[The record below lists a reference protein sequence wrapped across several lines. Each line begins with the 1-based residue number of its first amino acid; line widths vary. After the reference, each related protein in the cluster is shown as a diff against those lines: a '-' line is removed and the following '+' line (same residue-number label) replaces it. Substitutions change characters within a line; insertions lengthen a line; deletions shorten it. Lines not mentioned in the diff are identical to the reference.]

1 MIEVKELTKVYR
13 EGRGIWNI
21 NFQVDPGTAFGFL
34 GPNGAGKTTTI
45 RLLMGFL
52 KPDAG
57 QVTIDELDCWREK
70 TEVKKIVSYLPGELH
85 FIENLTGTEFLELIA
100 GMHGDCLQIKKNR
113 DYFVRALDL
122 DLKIVI
128 RKMSKGMKQ
137 KLGIIS
143 ALMLDARVLILDE
156 PSSGLDPLM
165 QRVFIDLI
173 LEEKKKGK
181 TLFMSSHQF
190 AEIER
195 TCEQV
200 GIIREGKLLAVQSTT
215 QLREAEYQT
224 FEIEV
229 AGEKDAEL
237 LKQSKLN
244 LTPLQG
250 GCFVIRVA
258 GDLDRLWL
266 ASRSSSCQTLQA
278 TFSGARRRIHGLL
291 QVVVVV

>member
-13 EGRGIWNI
+13 EGRGIRSI
-21 NFQVDPGTAFGFL
+21 SFQVAPGTAFGFL

-52 KPDAG
+52 KPDSG
-57 QVTIDELDCWREK
+57 RVTINGHDCWQEK
-70 TEVKKIVSYLPGELH
+70 TEVKKLISYLPGELH
-85 FIENLTGTEFLELIA
+85 FMENLTGFEFLDLIA
-100 GMHGDCLQIKKNR
+100 GMHGNYLQIKKNR
-113 DYFVRALDL
+113 DYFVNVLELDI
-122 DLKIVI
+122 KILI

-137 KLGIIS
+137 KLGIIA
-143 ALMLDARVLILDE
+143 ALMLNASVLIFDE
-156 PSSGLDPLM
+156 PTSGLDPLM
-165 QRVFIDLI
+165 QKVFIDLI

-200 GIIREGKLLAVQSTT
+200 GIIRDGNLLALQSIT

-229 AGEKDAEL
+229 ASEADAEL
-237 LKQSKLN
+237 LKQSELN
-244 LTPLQG
+244 LTLMQG

-258 GDLDRLWL
+258 GELDRLWL
-266 ASRSSSCQTLQA
+266 ALAQVRVKRFRQRSLELEEA
-278 TFSGARRRIHGLL
+278 FMDYYR
-291 QVVVVV
+291 

>member
-21 NFQVDPGTAFGFL
+21 SFQVEPGTAFGFL

-52 KPDAG
+52 KPDSG
-57 QVTIDELDCWREK
+57 RVTINELDCWREK
-70 TEVKKIVSYLPGELH
+70 MEVKKIVSYLPGELH
-85 FIENLTGTEFLELIA
+85 FIENLTGAEFLDLIA
-100 GMHGDCLQIKKNR
+100 GMHGGYLQIKKNR

-122 DLKIVI
+122 DLEILI

-143 ALMLDARVLILDE
+143 ALMLDAKVLILDE

-165 QRVFIDLI
+165 QKVFIDLI

-190 AEIER
+190 VEIER

-200 GIIREGKLLAVQSTT
+200 GIIREGKLLAVQSIS
-215 QLREAEYQT
+215 QVREAEYQT

-229 AGEKDAEL
+229 ESEKDAEL
-237 LKQSKLN
+237 LKQSQLN
-244 LTPLQG
+244 ITLSQG
-250 GCFVIRVA
+250 ERCVICVA
-258 GDLDRLWL
+258 GELDNLWL
-266 ASRSSSCQTLQA
+266 ALAQVRVKRFRQRSLELEEA
-278 TFSGARRRIHGLL
+278 FMDFYR
-291 QVVVVV
+291 

>member
-13 EGRGIWNI
+13 EGRGIRNI

-52 KPDAG
+52 KPDSG
-57 QVTIDELDCWREK
+57 LVTINEYDCWREK
-70 TEVKKIVSYLPGELH
+70 TDVKKIVSYLPGELH
-85 FIENLTGTEFLELIA
+85 FMETLTGVEFLDLMT
-100 GMHGDCLQIKKNR
+100 GMHGHGRKIRKHR
-113 DYFVRALDL
+113 DFFINALDL
-122 DLKIVI
+122 DIKILI

-143 ALMLDARVLILDE
+143 TLMLDASVIILDE
-156 PSSGLDPLM
+156 PTSGLDPLM
-165 QRVFIDLI
+165 QKVFVDLI

-200 GIIREGKLLAVQSTT
+200 GIIREGTLLAVQSISL
-215 QLREAEYQT
+215 LREAEYQT

-229 AGEKDAEL
+229 ESEKDADY
-237 LKQSKLN
+237 LKQSPFN
-244 LTPLQG
+244 ITSTQE

-258 GDLDRLWL
+258 GDLDNLWL
-266 ASRSSSCQTLQA
+266 ALTQVRIKRFRQRSLELEEA
-278 TFSGARRRIHGLL
+278 FMDFYR
-291 QVVVVV
+291 

>member
-1 MIEVKELTKVYR
+1 MIKVKELTKVYR
-13 EGRGIWNI
+13 EGRGIRNI
-21 NFQVDPGTAFGFL
+21 SLQVDAGTAFGFL

-45 RLLMGFL
+45 RVLMGFI
-52 KPDAG
+52 KSDSG
-57 QVTIDELDCWREK
+57 RVTIDDYDCWREK

-85 FIENLTGTEFLELIA
+85 FMENLTGVDFLDLIA
-100 GMHGDCLQIKKNR
+100 GMHCDCLQIKKNR
-113 DYFVRALDL
+113 DYFVSALDL
-122 DLKIVI
+122 DLKILI

-143 ALMLDARVLILDE
+143 ALMLDASVLILDE
-156 PSSGLDPLM
+156 PTSGLDPLM
-165 QRVFIDLI
+165 QKVFIDLI

-195 TCEQV
+195 TCEQA
-200 GIIREGKLLAVQSTT
+200 GIIREGKLLAVQSIS

-229 AGEKDAEL
+229 ESEKDAEL
-237 LKQSKLN
+237 LKQSQLN
-244 LTPLQG
+244 LTPIQG

-258 GDLDRLWL
+258 GELDNLWL
-266 ASRSSSCQTLQA
+266 ALAQVRVKRFRQRSLELEEA
-278 TFSGARRRIHGLL
+278 FMDFYR
-291 QVVVVV
+291 

>member
-21 NFQVDPGTAFGFL
+21 SFQVDQGTAFGFL

-45 RLLMGFL
+45 CLLMGFL
-52 KPDAG
+52 RPDSG
-57 QVTIDELDCWREK
+57 LVTINGFDCWKEK
-70 TEVKKIVSYLPGELH
+70 TEVKKIVCYLPGELH
-85 FIENLTGTEFLELIA
+85 FMENLTGLDFLDLIA
-100 GMHGDCLQIKKNR
+100 GMHSDCLQIKKNR
-113 DYFVRALDL
+113 DHFVRSLDL
-122 DLKIVI
+122 DLKIPI

-143 ALMLDARVLILDE
+143 ALMLDASVLILDE
-156 PSSGLDPLM
+156 PTSGLDPLM
-165 QRVFIDLI
+165 QKVFIDLI

-200 GIIREGKLLAVQSTT
+200 GIIREGNLLAVQSIS

-229 AGEKDAEL
+229 ESEEDAEL
-237 LKQSKLN
+237 LKQSQLE
-244 LTPLQG
+244 LTPIQG
-250 GCFVIRVA
+250 RCFVIRIA
-258 GDLDRLWL
+258 GELDRLWL
-266 ASRSSSCQTLQA
+266 VLAQVRVKGFKQRSLELEEA
-278 TFSGARRRIHGLL
+278 FMDFFR
-291 QVVVVV
+291 

>member
-13 EGRGIWNI
+13 EEGRGIWNI
-21 NFQVDPGTAFGFL
+21 SFQVDPGTAFGFL

-52 KPDAG
+52 RPDSG
-57 QVTIDELDCWREK
+57 RVMINKLDCWLEK

-85 FIENLTGTEFLELIA
+85 FIETLTGLDFLDLIA
-100 GMHGDCLQIKKNR
+100 GMHGDCVQIRKNR
-113 DYFVRALDL
+113 DYFVSALEL
-122 DLKIVI
+122 DLKIHI

-143 ALMLDARVLILDE
+143 ALMLDASVLILDE
-156 PSSGLDPLM
+156 PTSGLDPLM
-165 QRVFIDLI
+165 QKVFIDLI
-173 LEEKKKGK
+173 LEEKTKGK

-195 TCEQV
+195 TCEHV
-200 GIIREGKLLAVQSTT
+200 GIIREGKLLAVQSIS

-229 AGEKDAEL
+229 ESEEDAEL
-237 LKQSKLN
+237 LKQSQLE
-244 LTPLQG
+244 LTPIQG
-250 GCFVIRVA
+250 KCYVIRVA
-258 GDLDRLWL
+258 GELDRLWSAL
-266 ASRSSSCQTLQA
+266 AQVRVKHFRQRSLELEEA
-278 TFSGARRRIHGLL
+278 FMDYYR
-291 QVVVVV
+291 

>member
-21 NFQVDPGTAFGFL
+21 SFQIEPGTAFGFL

-52 KPDAG
+52 KPDSG
-57 QVTIDELDCWREK
+57 LITINGHDCWQEK

-85 FIENLTGTEFLELIA
+85 FIENLTGTEFLDLIA
-100 GMHGDCLQIKKNR
+100 GMHGDYPRIKKNQ
-113 DYFVRALDL
+113 DYFVSALDL
-122 DLKIVI
+122 DLRILI
-128 RKMSKGMKQ
+128 RKMSKGTKQ

-143 ALMLDARVLILDE
+143 ALMLDAMVLVLDE

-165 QRVFIDLI
+165 QKVLVDLI

-200 GIIREGKLLAVQSTT
+200 GIIREGKLLAVQSIS

-229 AGEKDAEL
+229 ESEDAEL
-237 LKQSKLN
+237 LKQSQLN
-244 LTPLQG
+244 FTPIQG
-250 GCFVIRVA
+250 GRFVIRVA
-258 GDLDRLWL
+258 GELDNLWL
-266 ASRSSSCQTLQA
+266 ALAQVRVKRFRQRSLELEEA
-278 TFSGARRRIHGLL
+278 FMDFYR
-291 QVVVVV
+291 

>member
-13 EGRGIWNI
+13 EGRGIWNTS
-21 NFQVDPGTAFGFL
+21 FQVDPGTAFGFL

-52 KPDAG
+52 RPDSG
-57 QVTIDELDCWREK
+57 LVTINGYDCWREK
-70 TEVKKIVSYLPGELH
+70 TEVKKMVCYLPGELH
-85 FIENLTGTEFLELIA
+85 FMENLTGLDFLDLIA
-100 GMHGDCLQIKKNR
+100 GMHSDCLQIKKNR
-113 DYFVRALDL
+113 DHFVRSLDL
-122 DLKIVI
+122 DLKILI

-143 ALMLDARVLILDE
+143 ALMLDASVLILDE
-156 PSSGLDPLM
+156 PTSGLDPLM
-165 QRVFIDLI
+165 QKVFIDLI

-200 GIIREGKLLAVQSTT
+200 GIIREGNLLAVQSIS

-229 AGEKDAEL
+229 ESEEDAEL
-237 LKQSKLN
+237 LKQSQLE
-244 LTPLQG
+244 LTPIQG
-250 GCFVIRVA
+250 RCFVIRVA
-258 GDLDRLWL
+258 GELDRLWL
-266 ASRSSSCQTLQA
+266 VLAQVRVKGFRQRSLELEEA
-278 TFSGARRRIHGLL
+278 FMNFFR
-291 QVVVVV
+291 